1 MLQNI
6 LSFYLQGLLIASLL
20 IITSSLVWFIWRA
33 TKDVDKTL
41 QERQDFLFDF
51 LFDLL
56 MINVMTIPIAA
67 FGVVGILLM
76 FKA

>member
-1 MLQNI
+1 M
-6 LSFYLQGLLIASLL
+6 

-33 TKDVDKTL
+33 TKGVDKTL
-41 QERQDFLFDF
+41 QERQDF

>member
-6 LSFYLQGLLIASLL
+6 LSFYLQGLLIAS
-20 IITSSLVWFIWRA
+20 IFVIFSSLVWFVLRG
-33 TKDVDKTL
+33 TKGEDQSL
-41 QERQDFLFDF
+41 QARQEL

-56 MINVMTIPIAA
+56 MINVMTIPIVA
-67 FGVVGILLM
+67 FGIVGILLM

>member
-33 TKDVDKTL
+33 TKGMDKTL
-41 QERQDFLFDF
+41 QERQDF

-56 MINVMTIPIAA
+56 MINVMTIPIVA